1 MTKEFFDAN
10 VIMAVEIEYDFGGRH
25 WTEMKGSDVQ
35 DFLNN
40 LGESEGLS
48 DIDYCTKQEN
58 SEIKEILDQ
67 GYKMFD
73 EARGTGKYKNLDEA
87 IDEAIAATEKSNEK
101 SKRVWTEEE
110 IKNLIQ
116 TNDKVLY
123 AAFKKLYAC
132 QTDDEQNVGETRHV
146 NGVGFNG
153 VDAPILSS
161 MAEFLIKTGFLTP
174 KQKVVVRKKL
184 VKYNK
189 QLTKLANA

>member
-10 VIMAVEIEYDFGGRH
+10 VIMAVEIEYDCGGRH
-25 WTEMKGSDVQ
+25 WTEMKGSEVQ
-35 DFLNN
+35 DFINN

-58 SEIKEILDQ
+58 PEIKEILDQ

-73 EARGTGKYKNLDEA
+73 EARGTGKYKNIDEA
-87 IDEAIAATEKSNEK
+87 IDEAITATEKP
-101 SKRVWTEEE
+101 SKRIWTEEE

-132 QTDDEQNVGETRHV
+132 QTADEQYAGHTQEY
-146 NGVGFNG
+146 NGIGFNG

-184 VKYNK
+184 IKYNT
-189 QLTKLANA
+189 QLTKLTNA

>member
-10 VIMAVEIEYDFGGRH
+10 VIMAVEIEYGLGGRH
-25 WTEMKGSDVQ
+25 WIEMKGSEVQ
-35 DFLNN
+35 NYINN
-40 LGESEGLS
+40 LSEDEGLS
-48 DIDYCTKQEN
+48 DIDYCAKQEN
-58 SEIKEILDQ
+58 PEIQKILDKANEIWMDADQ
-67 GYKMFD
+67 RKKF
-73 EARGTGKYKNLDEA
+73 KNFDEA
-87 IDEAIAATEKSNEK
+87 IDSLLTEEK
-101 SKRVWTEEE
+101 PKRIWTEDE

-132 QTDDEQNVGETRHV
+132 QTADEQDTGDTHHV
-146 NGVGFNG
+146 NGIGFNG

-174 KQKVVVRKKL
+174 KQKVLVRKKL
-184 VKYNK
+184 IKYNK

>member
-25 WTEMKGSDVQ
+25 WTEMKGSEVQ

-58 SEIKEILDQ
+58 PEIKEILDQ
-67 GYKMFD
+67 GYKMFN
-73 EARGTGKYKNLDEA
+73 EARGTGKYKNIDEA
-87 IDEAIAATEKSNEK
+87 IDEAIAATEKS
-101 SKRVWTEEE
+101 KRIWTEEE

-132 QTDDEQNVGETRHV
+132 QTDDEQNVGETHHI

>member
-1 MTKEFFDAN
+1 MTKEFFDAK
-10 VIMAVEIEYDFGGRH
+10 VTMAVEIEYDFGGRE
-25 WTEMKGSDVQ
+25 WRTMRGEDVQ
-35 DFLNN
+35 AFINKLEED
-40 LGESEGLS
+40 ESLS
-48 DIDYCTKQEN
+48 DIDYCTQQEN
-58 SEIKEILDQ
+58 PEIQKILDQ
-67 GYKMFD
+67 ANEIWMDSDK
-73 EARGTGKYKNLDEA
+73 RKNFKNFDEA
-87 IDEAIAATEKSNEK
+87 IDSLLEIAPK
-101 SKRVWTEEE
+101 KRIWTEEE

-132 QTDDEQNVGETRHV
+132 QTDDEQNVGETHHI

-184 VKYNK
+184 IKYNK